1 LDREQAE
8 QALGIIRNVIENTR
22 DDLVTQN
29 WGLILMTLAFVNATG
44 IMCGTVIDQ
53 RDLQVIWYLVPLGIV
68 ALIDVAI
75 AFVLVKRDQ
84 GVRSFIEWQY
94 WGIWITFIV
103 FTLAGLLV
111 LHLRGQ
117 PSETFGPIFAMTS
130 GIAFAMSG
138 VIFYRKFLIFAAL
151 CLVVMFVACLL
162 PSLQWWLIG
171 AVWWCQNFIPGWAMF
186 NERRRRQKEGYT
198 RIL

>member
-1 LDREQAE
+1 MDREQAE

-44 IMCGTVIDQ
+44 IKCGTVIDQ

-103 FTLAGLLV
+103 FTLAVLLV
-111 LHLRGQ
+111 LHLRAQ
-117 PSETFGPIFAMTS
+117 PSDTFGPICARTS
-130 GIAFAMSG
+130 VIAFPM
-138 VIFYRKFLIFAAL
+138 
-151 CLVVMFVACLL
+151 CVVV
-162 PSLQWWLIG
+162 
-171 AVWWCQNFIPGWAMF
+171 V
-186 NERRRRQKEGYT
+186 
-198 RIL
+198 